1 MASPQKEN
9 GYVTIANELA
19 ERFSL
24 AGMNGSEH
32 RILWVVIRK
41 TYGYNKK
48 QDYISLTQ
56 FQKSTGMGRN
66 QVVDTL
72 RSLVGKRV
80 LLKENSI
87 YGLNKDWES
96 WVVHKRVLGGQKT
109 PTVGGKYPP
118 KVGGKSTHTKD
129 RKTTIQKTRGKPPNP
144 PPPENEKKFM
154 FGEFKNVAL
163 SLTEKEKLKE
173 VYGRPKALELVE
185 ALSAHLK
192 SIGKDKYKDHYA
204 TIRNWA
210 RRDKVPEMEK
220 PKPKK
225 VEKERE
231 LTEAEKARNAEM
243 RRKISDS
250 IKNKFKKS

>member
-32 RILWVVIRK
+32 RILWVVLRK
-41 TYGYNKK
+41 TYGFNKK

-56 FQKSTGMGRN
+56 FQKNTGMGRN
-66 QVVDTL
+66 QVVDTI

-87 YGLNKDWES
+87 YGLNKDYET

-109 PTVGGKYPP
+109 PTVGGKRPP

-129 RKTTIQKTRGKPPNP
+129 IKTLIQKTSAPA
-144 PPPENEKKFM
+144 PEKEEKKKDPKFP
-154 FGEFKNVAL
+154 FGEFKNVL
-163 SLTEKEKLKE
+163 LTIDEKEKLKE
-173 VYGRPKALELVE
+173 LYGVTVAKKYVE
-185 ALSAHLK
+185 DL
-192 SIGKDKYKDHYA
+192 SIGIESKGYKYKSHYA
-204 TIRNWA
+204 TIRGWA
-210 RRDKVPEMEK
+210 RRDGVQPIVK
-220 PKPKK
+220 PKVKEPEPEQTEEEKK
-225 VEKERE
+225 
-231 LTEAEKARNAEM
+231 RNAEL
-243 RRKISDS
+243 RSKISEQ
-250 IKNKFKKS
+250 IKNRFKK